1 LIQVKEG
8 RGAVG
13 SVAAMIRYR
22 PDLADRPVPRYTSY
36 PTAAQFTPA
45 VGATEQAAAIARIAP
60 GTPVSLYLH
69 IPYCRQICWYCGCNT
84 GAVKGDAAR
93 DARLGDYVA
102 ALDAEIATVAGLL
115 KGRVGNIQFGG
126 GSPNSLAAGALAG
139 LIADLKAQFDVA
151 GDAEIGVELDP
162 RALDADYVAAL
173 AAAGVNRLSFGVQTF
188 APHVQERINRHQP
201 YGMIAS
207 AVAAAR
213 ANGVSGINFDLM
225 YGLPLQTPADL
236 ADTIAQALTLQPDRV
251 AVFGYAHM
259 PAMMPRQR
267 MIADA
272 ELPDAEARF
281 AMSALAHTLFTEAGY
296 VAIGFDHF
304 ARPHDPMAIAAA
316 NGTLKRNFQGYT
328 TDPGEAMIGLGTTAI
343 SQFDDLIIQNDKHVA
358 SWRETVLAGG
368 LAGDRGVVRTADDR
382 ARGRVIERLLC
393 DGAVDVGEEYA
404 PSRAAL
410 ASYAEDGLIALEG
423 GAVRLLPDG
432 RPYARLI
439 AAAFD
444 AHFAGQRHSK
454 AV

>member
-1 LIQVKEG
+1 
-8 RGAVG
+8 
-13 SVAAMIRYR
+13 MIAYR

-36 PTAAQFTPA
+36 PTAAQFTPT
-45 VGATEQAAAIARIAP
+45 VGATEQAAAIAEIGP

-93 DARLGDYVA
+93 DARLGTYVA
-102 ALDAEIATVAGLL
+102 ALEAEIATVAGML

-126 GSPNSLAAGALAG
+126 GSPNSLTAAALTDI
-139 LIADLKAQFDVA
+139 IAELRARFDVA
-151 GDAEIGVELDP
+151 EEAEIGVELDP
-162 RALDADYVAAL
+162 RALDTAYIAAL
-173 AAAGVNRLSFGVQTF
+173 ARAGVKRLSFGVQTF
-188 APHVQERINRHQP
+188 APHVQARINRHQP
-201 YGMIAS
+201 YEMIAG
-207 AVAAAR
+207 AVTAAR
-213 ANGVSGINFDLM
+213 ANGINAINFDLM

-236 ADTIAQALTLQPDRV
+236 ADTIARALTLQPDRV

-281 AMSALAHTLFTEAGY
+281 AMSALAHKLFTEAGY

-304 ARPHDPMAIAAA
+304 AKPDDPMAIAADT
-316 NGTLKRNFQGYT
+316 GTLKRNFQGYT
-328 TDPGEAMIGLGTTAI
+328 TDPGEALIGLGTTAI

-358 SWRETVLAGG
+358 SWRDTVLAGG
-368 LAGDRGVVRTADDR
+368 LAGDRGVVRTPDDR
-382 ARGRVIERLLC
+382 ARGAVIERLLC
-393 DGAVDVGEEYA
+393 DGAVDVGEDYA
-404 PSRAAL
+404 PARAAL
-410 ASYAEDGLIALEG
+410 APYAKDGLVAVEG
-423 GAVRLLPDG
+423 GRVRLLPDG

-454 AV
+454 AI

>member
-1 LIQVKEG
+1 
-8 RGAVG
+8 
-13 SVAAMIRYR
+13 MIRYR

-36 PTAAQFTPA
+36 PTAAQFA
-45 VGATEQAAAIARIAP
+45 AGVGAAEQGAAIDRIAP

-84 GAVKGDAAR
+84 GAVRGDARR
-93 DARLGDYVA
+93 DARLGDYET
-102 ALDAEIATVAGLL
+102 ALRAEIATVAARLR
-115 KGRVGNIQFGG
+115 GRVTNIQFGG
-126 GSPNSLAAGALAG
+126 GSPNSLTASG
-139 LIADLKAQFDVA
+139 LCGIIADLKAQFDVA
-151 GDAEIGVELDP
+151 PDAEIGVELDP
-162 RALDADYVAAL
+162 RPLDAGYVAAL

-188 APHVQERINRHQP
+188 AQHVQERINRLQP
-201 YGMIAS
+201 YAMIAD

-213 ANGVSGINFDLM
+213 ANGVAGINFDLM

-236 ADTIAQALTLQPDRV
+236 ADTIAQALTLRPDRV

-281 AMSALAHTLFTEAGY
+281 AMSALAHRLFTEAGY

-304 ARPHDPMAIAAA
+304 ARPDDPMAIAMA

-328 TDPGEAMIGLGTTAI
+328 TDPGEATIGLGTTAI

-368 LAGDRGVVRTADDR
+368 LSGDRGVVRTADDR

-393 DGAVDVGEEYA
+393 DGEVDVGEEYA

-410 ASYAEDGLIALEG
+410 VPYAEAGLVAVEG

-444 AHFAGQRHSK
+444 AHFAGARHSK

>member
-1 LIQVKEG
+1 
-8 RGAVG
+8 
-13 SVAAMIRYR
+13 MIRYR

-36 PTAAQFTPA
+36 PTAAQFAPD
-45 VGATEQAAAIARIAP
+45 VGADEQASALGRIAP

-84 GAVKGDAAR
+84 GAVRGDATR

-102 ALDAEIATVAGLL
+102 ALEAEIATVSGLMQ
-115 KGRVGNIQFGG
+115 GRVTSIQFGG
-126 GSPNSLAAGALAG
+126 GSPNSLTAAALAG
-139 LIADLKAQFDVA
+139 IIAELRLRFDVA
-151 GDAEIGVELDP
+151 AGAEIGVELDP
-162 RALDADYVAAL
+162 RALDADYIAAL
-173 AAAGVNRLSFGVQTF
+173 ARAGVNRLSFGVQTF

-201 YGMIAS
+201 YAMIAS

-213 ANGVSGINFDLM
+213 ANGINAINFDLM

-281 AMSALAHTLFTEAGY
+281 AMSALAHELFTAADY
-296 VAIGFDHF
+296 AAIGFDHF
-304 ARPHDPMAIAAA
+304 AKPDDPMAIAAA
-316 NGTLKRNFQGYT
+316 SGTLKRNFQGYT
-328 TDPGEAMIGLGTTAI
+328 TDPGEALIGLGTTAI

-358 SWRETVLAGG
+358 SWRDTVLAGG
-368 LAGDRGVVRTADDR
+368 LAGDRGVIRTEDDR
-382 ARGRVIERLLC
+382 ARGAVIERLLC
-393 DGAVDVGEEYA
+393 DGAVDVGEAYA

-410 ASYAEDGLIALEG
+410 RPYAEDGLVAVEG
-423 GAVRLLPDG
+423 GKVRLLPEG